1 MHMGNLKTTGC
12 PFSSDCPQKSSKQS
26 PPSHSANCTSSRQL
40 TTWLCMF
47 EAVKL
52 CLGMTRIIL
61 DVFSLYLDL
70 RVFFKREGTC
80 FGGPILFVMVAS
92 TFSGESPISCWFSS
106 LGQFL
111 WALWF
116 SSLQK
121 NNPADNHILLSRQI
135 AQAAD
140 SWQTCLCMFEAVKL
154 CLGRARIIL
163 DVFSLH
169 LDWRVFFKRKG
180 TCFGGPIL
188 FVMMASTFSG
198 ESPISCW
205 FSSLGQFLWA
215 LWFSSLWTNTLNSI
229 ISVLQLIGHNN

>member
-40 TTWLCMF
+40 TTWLCLF

-52 CLGMTRIIL
+52 CLGTTRIIL

-121 NNPADNHILLSRQI
+121 NNSADNHLLLSRQI

-140 SWQTCLCMFEAVKL
+140 SWQTWLCMFEAVKL
-154 CLGRARIIL
+154 CLGRARVIL

-169 LDWRVFFKRKG
+169 LDSRVFKRKG

-188 FVMMASTFSG
+188 FVMVASTFSG